1 VGCDIEAH
9 ATRQSSGNAQPMEET
24 FGLVPSF
31 TLYTPVLVLRSYK
44 SNLLVSL
51 LLALTA
57 IGMALIASIWWHQQQ
72 RMDDQARERLRL
84 AQTLFRERLAER
96 GRTMA
101 TALSFVRRNERLA
114 QALQAGDRDGL
125 LILSKDLFEPLQ
137 TGQADELHF
146 YDPAGKDILQV
157 RNPDLPG
164 EVIARLGR
172 QRVEKRVELS
182 SEVGSGSLGVPMIRT
197 VTPWTERGQ
206 LIGYVELAEEIGP
219 LIAGLETAS
228 HAEWLVFIDKRRLSR
243 EQWEAGVRKSL
254 IQAYPWERFTD
265 TVLLGARR
273 DSLVNALGSRLDGL
287 EGGGM
292 KGVKANNRRY
302 VGGFIDLKDVAQ
314 GRLGKLLVLHD
325 MTSAHRDDQKIL
337 WIAGSV
343 GVGIAALGL
352 GFAFVVVSRNER
364 RLETVRKEL
373 LDSKNHL
380 ELEVAR
386 RTHATSNVNVD
397 LQREVNDREQAEQR
411 LLRNQLFLLTIL
423 DSLAYPFF
431 VVDARDFSI
440 KLANKAALNGG
451 VSPNGIKNCYTLMY
465 GFDQP
470 CMGKDTPCVL
480 KDIYRRKQPVMV
492 EHRLYDSEG
501 QPVVYDVHAY
511 PVFNAKGQIEQ
522 IIEYFIDVTERKR
535 AEEALRD
542 SEHNYRELVETANS
556 IVLRRDTRGV
566 IKFINGFGQR
576 FFGFDEGELVGK
588 PVIGTIVPERD
599 SNGVDL
605 VAMIEKISSDPDK
618 FQSNENE
625 NMRKDGARVWIAWA
639 NKAICDKDGTVVEIL
654 SFGNDITQRRRAIN
668 ALAES
673 EARFRNIYDNSP
685 VMMHSIDEEGRLV
698 SVNRKWEEETG
709 YAREEVVGQTLDF
722 LMTPESSEKAIS
734 QMFPLFRTQGYV
746 RDTAYQFIKKDGEI
760 IDVSM
765 SCNLSLDP
773 DGRRISLSVV
783 ENISERRRAERELLL
798 AASVFESSIEGI
810 LITDS
815 EERILRT
822 NKAFTVMTGYTAE
835 DVKGMRPSFLAS
847 GRHDVMFYQNM
858 WKALKE
864 NGFWQGEVWNRR
876 KDGEIYPE
884 WLSIST
890 VYNEKHQPAYYV
902 GVFTDI
908 TDQKLS
914 ENRIYHLAHYDA
926 LTDLPNRVL
935 FQDRLDHALVEARR
949 GGYSVP
955 ILYLDLDRFKP
966 INDSFGHPVGDL
978 LLQQVAERLRR
989 CVREAD
995 TVARMGGDEFTVILG
1010 QNASGGASDIVQMGS
1025 RVAHAILDALAQPFN
1040 LEGHEVFISASI
1052 GIVVYPQDGMSVAQL
1067 IKNAD
1072 TAMYHAKD
1080 KGRNNYLF
1088 YEPHMNAAAADRLL
1102 IENSLRRALERG
1114 EFELY
1119 YQPSINIR
1127 EGRID
1132 ALEALIRWRHPELG
1146 MIPPDRFVPLAE
1158 ESGLIVPIGE
1168 WVLREAIRQVGLWRQ
1183 AGFNTVRVAVNLS
1196 LRQFR
1201 HRDLINVIKQAVDDE
1216 GMAPSALALEVTESV
1231 FMEDEEETIAR
1242 LNEMSR
1248 MGIEILIDDFGT
1260 GYSSLARL
1268 RMLPIHVLKVDRSF
1282 VRDITTD
1289 PNDASIIAAII
1300 SMAHNLQLKVI
1311 AEGVETVNQLNFLK
1325 AQGCDDI
1332 QGYLLSQP
1340 IPAMEVIPFLKKGVA
1355 LPVEAV
1361 CLKSV

>member
-1 VGCDIEAH
+1 MISRTHRPKILA
-9 ATRQSSGNAQPMEET
+9 
-24 FGLVPSF
+24 
-31 TLYTPVLVLRSYK
+31 
-44 SNLLVSL
+44 L
-51 LLALTA
+51 LLIVSAVVGT
-57 IGMALIASIWWHQQQ
+57 GFVWGVYWYQQ
-72 RMDDQARERLRL
+72 RRMENDARDRMHLV
-84 AQTLFRERLAER
+84 QTLLREQLALQQR
-96 GRTMA
+96 ILGS
-101 TALSFVRRNERLA
+101 ALSFAQRNERLT
-114 QALQAGDRDGL
+114 QALRVGDRPGL
-125 LILSKDLFEPLQ
+125 LALSKEIFAALPA
-137 TGQADELHF
+137 GSAADLHF
-146 YDPAGKDILQV
+146 SDAGRNHILQV
-157 RNPDLPG
+157 PSAAFHGDATDGTALGRERPADAGPVLELGAMGTPLIRAVRPWYEQG
-164 EVIARLGR
+164 RLIGHVELTQTLSPVIAHLEAVLRT
-172 QRVEKRVELS
+172 EL
-182 SEVGSGSLGVPMIRT
+182 
-197 VTPWTERGQ
+197 
-206 LIGYVELAEEIGP
+206 
-219 LIAGLETAS
+219 
-228 HAEWLVFIDKRRLSR
+228 LVFIDKHRLARETWEEGMRKASHEMYPWDQFPDFVLADAKKDAIASALPRRLNEFQNGALR
-243 EQWEAGVRKSL
+243 AVEVGDRLYFGGVL
-254 IQAYPWERFTD
+254 D
-265 TVLLGARR
+265 LDDVLRR
-273 DSLVNALGSRLDGL
+273 P
-287 EGGGM
+287 
-292 KGVKANNRRY
+292 
-302 VGGFIDLKDVAQ
+302 I
-314 GRLGKLLVLHD
+314 GKLLVLQD
-325 MTSAHRDDQKIL
+325 MSPLRSDSRKIL
-337 WIAGSV
+337 S
-343 GVGIAALGL
+343 IAALLAGPVL
-352 GFAFVVVSRNER
+352 IFFIVTVWRSER
-364 RLETVRKEL
+364 RLETVGRAL
-373 LDSKNHL
+373 LNSKSHL
-380 ELEVAR
+380 ELEVAK
-386 RTHATSNVNVD
+386 RTQEMSSVNAE
-397 LQREVNDREQAEQR
+397 LQKEVSDREQAEQR
-411 LLRNQLFLLTIL
+411 LLRNQIFLLTIL
-423 DSLAYPFF
+423 DSLAHPFF
-431 VVDARDFSI
+431 VVDTRDFSI
-440 KLANKAALNGG
+440 KLANKAGLNGRTALNG
-451 VSPNGIKNCYTLMY
+451 GIKNCYALMY

-480 KDIYRRKQPVMV
+480 KDIYRRKQPTMV
-492 EHRLYDSEG
+492 EHRLYDSLG
-501 QPVVYDVHAY
+501 QLVVYEVHAY

-522 IIEYFIDVTERKR
+522 VIEYFIDVTERKR

-556 IVLRRDTRGV
+556 VVLRWDTDGV
-566 IKFINGFGQR
+566 IKFINRFGER
-576 FFGFDEGELVGK
+576 FFGFDEDELIGQ
-588 PVIGTIVPERD
+588 PVVGTIVPEHDSSGRD
-599 SNGVDL
+599 LAV
-605 VAMIEKISSDPDK
+605 MIENIERNPDAY
-618 FQSNENE
+618 QSNENE
-625 NMRKDGARVWIAWA
+625 NIRKDGTRVWIAWT
-639 NKAICDKDGTVVEIL
+639 NKTICDRAGNVVEIL
-654 SFGNDITQRRRAIN
+654 SFGNDITQRRRAIH
-668 ALAES
+668 ALEES
-673 EARFRNIYDNSP
+673 EARFRNIYDHSP
-685 VMMHSIDEEGRLV
+685 VMMHTVDEEGRLV
-698 SVNRKWEEETG
+698 NVNRKWEEETG
-709 YAREEVVGQTLDF
+709 YMHEEVVGRKLDF
-722 LMTPESSEKAIS
+722 LMTPASTEKAMG
-734 QMFPLFRTQGYV
+734 QMFPLFWAQGYV
-746 RDTAYQFIKKDGEI
+746 RDACYQFVKKNGEI

-765 SCNLSLDP
+765 SCNLSFDP
-773 DGRRISLSVV
+773 DGRKISLSVV
-783 ENISERRRAERELLL
+783 QNISERRRAEQELLL

-810 LITDS
+810 LITDA

-822 NKAFTVMTGYTAE
+822 NKAFTMMTGYTAE
-835 DVKGMRPSFLAS
+835 DVRGKRPSVLSS
-847 GRHDVMFYQNM
+847 GRHDAMFYKNL
-858 WKALKE
+858 WGVLKE

-890 VYNEKHQPAYYV
+890 VYNEKHEPAYYV

-914 ENRIYHLAHYDA
+914 EKRIYHLAHYDA

-978 LLQQVAERLRR
+978 LLQQVAERLRQ

-1010 QNASGGASDIVQMGS
+1010 QNAAGGSGDIVQMGS

-1052 GIVVYPQDGMSVAQL
+1052 GIVVYPQDGVTVAQL

-1127 EGRID
+1127 ERRID

-1158 ESGLIVPIGE
+1158 ESGLILPIGE
-1168 WVLREAIRQVGLWRQ
+1168 WVLREAVRQVRLWWK
-1183 AGFNTVRVAVNLS
+1183 AGFDTVRVAVNLS

-1201 HRDLINVIKQAVDDE
+1201 HRDLINVIKQAMQDE

-1242 LNEMSR
+1242 LNEMSN

-1268 RMLPIHVLKVDRSF
+1268 RTLPIHVLKVDRSF

-1300 SMAHNLQLKVI
+1300 SMAHNLQLRVV

-1332 QGYLLSQP
+1332 QGYLLSKP
-1340 IPAMEVIPFLKKGVA
+1340 IPAKEVISFLRKGVTLPHECVSA
-1355 LPVEAV
+1355 LCP
-1361 CLKSV
+1361 